1 MRENSEGKNK
11 IKRGDEKRQGDGIE
25 ENSECTKKEEVESGS
40 RLPWKSW
47 GERAF
52 FLPCYYIEYS

>member
-40 RLPWKSW
+40 RLP
-47 GERAF
+47 
-52 FLPCYYIEYS
+52 